1 MDFTTAVFH
10 LAAFIAS
17 DGKRSA
23 AAATEAITRRVLK
36 WKQVECRYVDCF
48 HIAVKFFLWFFLSF
62 SRVYADLK
70 GPGMKKSTSLLLF
83 LSIVTHYFLLLC
95 CSTLLVLNL
104 FAVR

>member
-36 WKQVECRYVDCF
+36 WKQVEWRYVDCF
-48 HIAVKFFLWFFLSF
+48 HIAVKFFLCFFFVFFTCLRRF
-62 SRVYADLK
+62 K
-70 GPGMKKSTSLLLF
+70 GTWHEKNTSLLLF